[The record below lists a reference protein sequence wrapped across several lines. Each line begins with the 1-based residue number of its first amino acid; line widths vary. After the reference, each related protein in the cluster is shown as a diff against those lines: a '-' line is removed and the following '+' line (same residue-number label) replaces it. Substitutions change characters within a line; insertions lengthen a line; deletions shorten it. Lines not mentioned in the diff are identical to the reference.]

1 MPAQHYSIITMLD
14 HTNEKSSLRVYN
26 GAITAVSLPGFL
38 AEFGDLQAA
47 TAAITLGTMH
57 STQWV
62 GDLDVLSQEIPASKY
77 AQRENK
83 LLVTYV
89 GNTSGKLFQVTIP
102 TIDLNVLEFVPG
114 GGDAVSITSPAA
126 IADWVSAFEAM
137 ARTPDSDQET
147 VTVLRARAVGRNI

>member
-38 AEFGDLQAA
+38 SEFGDLQAA
-47 TAAITLGTMH
+47 TDALTLGTMH
-57 STQWV
+57 SVQWV
-62 GDLDVLSQEIPASKY
+62 GDLDVLSQEPPANKF

-102 TIDLNVLEFVPG
+102 TINLGLLEFVPG
-114 GGDAVSITSPAA
+114 GGDAVSITSPVEMQN
-126 IADWVSAFEAM
+126 WVSAFEQI